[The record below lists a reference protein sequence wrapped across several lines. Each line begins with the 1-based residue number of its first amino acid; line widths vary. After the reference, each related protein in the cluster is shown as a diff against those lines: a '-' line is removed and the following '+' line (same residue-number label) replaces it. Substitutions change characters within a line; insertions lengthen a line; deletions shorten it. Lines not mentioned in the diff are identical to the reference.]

1 VANSHG
7 RRTERRLVERIQAQL
22 ELSAFRSLP
31 TPVKWYEQNLFVGGL
46 CTFVSVIATVV
57 AGMRHDVQW
66 LLFCAL
72 PFGILATWVVADIV
86 LIKKLW
92 KAIAAIIVPG
102 VVVVILY
109 VWLNPSS
116 EKAPDFALSMSPFI
130 FHNSP
135 NGMWFGTSSETTR
148 TISPVGLLV
157 GIRIL
162 NTQNVPAFV
171 ERYSFYAWE
180 NGQWNLLNRIDT
192 RFGGLFLVMNGDF
205 AHASPQHSGQ
215 FIDREIGKK
224 QIGPR
229 EARHG

>member
-1 VANSHG
+1 MHFRFSHRYGGSWHATRCAVA
-7 RRTERRLVERIQAQL
+7 
-22 ELSAFRSLP
+22 
-31 TPVKWYEQNLFVGGL
+31 
-46 CTFVSVIATVV
+46 
-57 AGMRHDVQW
+57 
-66 LLFCAL
+66 
-72 PFGILATWVVADIV
+72 IV
-86 LIKKLW
+86 LCASVWDSCDLGRGGYCLW